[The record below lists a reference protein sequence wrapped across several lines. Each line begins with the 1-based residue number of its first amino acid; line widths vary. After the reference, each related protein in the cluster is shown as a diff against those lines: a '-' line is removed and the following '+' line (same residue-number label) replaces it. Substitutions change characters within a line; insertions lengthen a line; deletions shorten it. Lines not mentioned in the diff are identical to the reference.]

1 MYEVFSMRCS
11 LSKFKGLY
19 LSALGLVLPVV
30 FQVSF
35 VSLALYLYY
44 TGMGRDH
51 FGDRVGWVLL
61 CLVALSSDILFYCIK
76 RMKAEGYSSSYLSAT
91 ALTSRSFRVL
101 LFLVIY
107 LVPLLYLVTVSSPAF
122 IFWLLLLSGSARLAV
137 YYVVREAEKSKIE
150 VEVWSLLRKK
160 DKESN

>member
-1 MYEVFSMRCS
+1 MRCS

-35 VSLALYLYY
+35 VSLSLYLYY

-61 CLVALSSDILFYCIK
+61 C
-76 RMKAEGYSSSYLSAT
+76 
-91 ALTSRSFRVL
+91 
-101 LFLVIY
+101 LVIY

-137 YYVVREAEKSKIE
+137 YYVVREAERSKIE